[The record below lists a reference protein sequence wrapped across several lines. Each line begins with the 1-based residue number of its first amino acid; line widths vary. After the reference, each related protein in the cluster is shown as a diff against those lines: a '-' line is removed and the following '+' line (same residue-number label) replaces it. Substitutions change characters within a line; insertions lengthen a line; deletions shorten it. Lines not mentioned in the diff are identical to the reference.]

1 MEYRVGLRE
10 ANHHLARYV
19 KAAEDGNDVVIMRR
33 GQPVVRLVAAKG
45 KGRVL
50 SPAQKEAYQQMLE
63 LLEVGLPLEGVM
75 PSKDQMHERD

>member
-1 MEYRVGLRE
+1 MEYRIGLRE

-19 KAAEDGNDVVIMRR
+19 KAAEDGDEVIIMRR

-45 KGRVL
+45 KKRVL

-63 LLEVGLPLEGVM
+63 LLEAGLPLEGRM
-75 PSKDQMHERD
+75 PTKDEIHGSD